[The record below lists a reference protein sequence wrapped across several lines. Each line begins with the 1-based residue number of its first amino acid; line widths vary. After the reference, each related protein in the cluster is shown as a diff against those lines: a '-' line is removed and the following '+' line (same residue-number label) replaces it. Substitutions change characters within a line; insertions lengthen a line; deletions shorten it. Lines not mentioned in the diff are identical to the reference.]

1 MQRSALAFVAC
12 VTIGLRIANAQAVVA
27 GDSPLT
33 PRLRL
38 VPQSSDTTLADI
50 LESKDGTR
58 LVTHDRRYA
67 PRLWDAKTLKLLCT
81 LGGANSPVTAVYF
94 SPDGKQ
100 ILTKGTKEIQLWDS
114 LRAKKIWTVP
124 VVDKERE
131 EITAATFSPD
141 GKKIAFTS
149 RYGVV
154 RVLSTNNPRDIRE
167 LKGLTIWTNSVCFAG
182 NDKVVAGGED
192 KMAIAWNANTGEK
205 LYEIPIGDKF
215 VRWINADSAGT
226 TVLVT
231 TLSGEAIAVD
241 GPTGKP
247 LYTKPHYIGSRNE
260 ELLTDMAAKFVN
272 SDGSQIVCAGVD
284 GTLNIFNARTG
295 VPVRDLKG
303 HTAFVRE
310 IRVSANGER
319 LATYGDDEQMILWE
333 TDKVEP
339 KIFDP
344 KEYGPTAGA
353 FSSDS
358 NGWWLGFMSGSIRRF
373 DLKDGS
379 VRGEQL
385 GGTVPLNH
393 VRFLGS
399 DRLQLWGQLTYSE
412 PGIGSLQE
420 PRFKELA
427 KKGIDPEFAV
437 GQSNVSDIGRYA
449 FTVKGQGFS
458 TSGSLTV
465 ADLWTGEIII
475 GPTDLFVMEAYWI
488 AGTHDLVIQ
497 EIDNK
502 FTWLDVSTQQVKG
515 TWSHKIE
522 NGFVR
527 GGFGTRIVVTDG
539 QKSGFIFDV
548 ESDKLVSNLEFPTNQ
563 NFVSKYFFTPDGKKL
578 VSGGASNNLVWDV
591 ATGKILMNEAR
602 KDQFDSSYVC
612 TFSPDSRF
620 AYQADGTN
628 LNVIDLVAMKTV
640 KILPWGYSSQDQFPS
655 MFTVDRKRVLSP
667 LENLVRV
674 TNTETGEVEFEI
686 QLSDFTQS
694 AIFSP
699 DGKRI
704 MTQDS
709 VNGLAIWDAQPKT
722 ITVDGK
728 PKKVGR
734 KIGSVVQALD
744 GTLLVMD
751 EAGRYDAAD
760 PSNVTAAMYVMEWE
774 GGFETI
780 EVSQF
785 KSIFWDPGLLQKL
798 LGLSKEPLRDV
809 PDLSELRLFP
819 TVSIKPSGKSRIDIG
834 LKARD
839 NGGIGKVQVFLNN
852 KLVEEKLGTG
862 YFTMDLEKLKPMMLP
877 ENLLPKGKGNILGVK
892 VSNEKGDLTSNL
904 ETYDVGVPS
913 DLKVPEI
920 KLYALFCGVSDY
932 VGTGDDLGA
941 PASDAEKLEE
951 AIKETS
957 GKLLDARTFTTL
969 FTTKSKDAATR
980 PTRANIMKWLADVGA
995 KATSSDIVLIFFAGH
1010 GIDKLGEKSG
1020 YFFLTSEAQPSEVT
1034 EASLGNVSISG
1045 EDLKAMLGKI
1055 AASKQVV
1062 LLDTCHSGAAAT
1074 DLVGES
1080 RSISGDYARAFE
1092 SIKDANGT
1100 WMLAGSAADQRS
1112 YESVNVDHG
1121 MLTYALLEAID
1132 RGNAAGLRQA
1142 PSGELFVDVER
1153 WLNYAAARVESLK
1166 NEVGLAGLQ
1175 KPEFKK
1181 SRSASTFDL
1190 GVMDEAKKG
1199 FLGLK
1204 PPRPVVILGSF
1215 EQDEE
1220 DPAGLED
1227 VLKIS
1232 FKDAT
1237 KVKAWFD
1244 ATKHPNVYRVA
1255 GNYTVTGDDVEVK
1268 VFLQRFD
1275 SAGQRKTI
1283 ETFTLKGKVKQLAVL
1298 GSMIIS
1304 EVETR
1309 IGKLEADAMTKSEK

>member
-1 MQRSALAFVAC
+1 MTL
-12 VTIGLRIANAQAVVA
+12 GLRIANAQAVVA

-124 VVDKERE
+124 VVDKEKE

-149 RYGVV
+149 RYGIV
-154 RVLSTNNPRDIRE
+154 RVLSTNNPRDIKE
-167 LKGLTIWTNSVCFAG
+167 LKGLTIWTNSICFAG

-192 KMAIAWNANTGEK
+192 QMAIAWNANTGEK

-215 VRWINADSAGT
+215 VRWINADSAGK

-241 GPTGKP
+241 GRTGKL
-247 LYTKPHYIGSRNE
+247 LYTKPHSIGSRSE

-272 SDGSQIVCAGVD
+272 SDEGQIVCAAED
-284 GTLNIFNARTG
+284 GTLNIYHARTG
-295 VPVRDLKG
+295 ELVRSLKG
-303 HTAFVRE
+303 HIYAVRE

-319 LATYGDDEQMILWE
+319 IATYGDDEKMILWE
-333 TDKVEP
+333 TDKPEANF
-339 KIFDP
+339 FDP
-344 KEYGPTAGA
+344 KNGDPTAGT

-358 NGWWLGFMSGSIRRF
+358 NGWWLGYGSGNIRRF
-373 DLKDGS
+373 DLRNES

-385 GGTVPLNH
+385 GGTVPLNS
-393 VRFLGS
+393 VRFFGS
-399 DRLQLWGQLTYSE
+399 DRLQLWGERTYSE
-412 PGIGSLQE
+412 PSLTSLQE
-420 PRFKELA
+420 SRFIQLGERGA
-427 KKGIDPEFAV
+427 EPSFAL
-437 GQSNVSDIGRYA
+437 GQSRVSDLGRYA
-449 FTVKGQGFS
+449 FTVRGQGFS
-458 TSGSLTV
+458 TTGSLTV
-465 ADLWTGEIII
+465 ADLLTGKNII
-475 GPTDLFVMEAYWI
+475 GPTDLFVMGAFWI
-488 AGTHDLVIQ
+488 KGTHDIVIQ
-497 EIDNK
+497 ETENK
-502 FTWLDVSTQQVKG
+502 FTWLNVSNGQVKG
-515 TWSHKIE
+515 TWSHKVESGIIA
-522 NGFVR
+522 
-527 GGFGTRIVVTDG
+527 GGDGGSKIVITDG
-539 QKSGFIFDV
+539 SLAGFIFDV
-548 ESDKLVSNLEFPTNQ
+548 EADKLVSNLEFPTNQ

-578 VSGGASNNLVWDV
+578 VSGGAANNLVWDV

-602 KDQFDSSYVC
+602 KDQFDSSYIC

-667 LENLVRV
+667 LENVVRV

-704 MTQDS
+704 VTQDS
-709 VNGLAIWDAQPKT
+709 VNGLVIWDAQPKT

-862 YFTMDLEKLKPMMLP
+862 YFTMDLEKLKPMMWP

-904 ETYDVGVPS
+904 ETYDVGVPT

-957 GKLLDARTFTTL
+957 GKLLEARTFTTL

-980 PTRANIMKWLADVGA
+980 PTRANIMKWLSDVGA

-1062 LLDTCHSGAAAT
+1062 LLDTCHSGAAAA

-1153 WLNYAAARVESLK
+1153 WLQYAAARVESLK

-1175 KPEFKK
+1175 RPEFK
-1181 SRSASTFDL
+1181 RSKAATTFDL
-1190 GVMDEAKKG
+1190 GVMDESNRG

-1204 PPRPVVILGSF
+1204 APKPVVILGSF
-1215 EQDEE
+1215 QMEEE
-1220 DPAGLED
+1220 DPAGIED
-1227 VLKIS
+1227 VVKAS
-1232 FKDAT
+1232 FKDST
-1237 KVKAWFD
+1237 KIKAWFD
-1244 ATKHPNVYRVA
+1244 ASKHPNVYRVA
-1255 GNYTVTGDDVEVK
+1255 GNYTTSGDSIEIK
-1268 VFLQRFD
+1268 IFLQKFD
-1275 SAGQRKTI
+1275 STGQRKTL
-1283 ETFTLKGKVKQLAVL
+1283 ETFTVKGTTKSLSAL
-1298 GSMIIS
+1298 GSTVLS
-1304 EVETR
+1304 EVEKR
-1309 IGKLEADAMTKSEK
+1309 ITALEEAKSATP